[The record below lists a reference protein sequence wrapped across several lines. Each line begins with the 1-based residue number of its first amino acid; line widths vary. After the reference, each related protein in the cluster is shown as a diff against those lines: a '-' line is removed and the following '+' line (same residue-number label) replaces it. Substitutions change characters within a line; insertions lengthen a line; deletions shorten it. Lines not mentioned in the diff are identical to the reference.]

1 MASPALTTEARK
13 KPRSESPLTRMVGPA
28 ALDVHHLAAVEHG
41 DLDGLLG
48 GVAQLLQ
55 DRGRGV
61 VQHPVH
67 RDARAQ
73 LVDDQ
78 PEPVGAGDGV
88 VLQDALGG
96 QRRQQPVDGRLAEAQ
111 APGQLADPELPLGR
125 PQLLEQ
131 PRRVA
136 HRGQPGPVAPPRL
149 AHRLSVVVVP
159 PPRSAWSRA
168 ARRASGWRSV
178 AAAAAATRW
187 SSGAM
192 ARARSAWARTS
203 TAAACAL
210 ASPVPAWVAWCG
222 VSCEP
227 GSTTRWYR

>member
-28 ALDVHHLAAVEHG
+28 ALTAAITSPRALRMGAATLETPASLSPRFSAHPRARTRASSALSCGCSVMVRGVSGSSGHRVNRTSCRSSGRKASSSLPVLVEWAG
-41 DLDGLLG
+41 MRCPMRPNRRSVCGLSRRSTYATKETVQIAVLDGLLG

-88 VLQDALGG
+88 VLQD
-96 QRRQQPVDGRLAEAQ
+96 
-111 APGQLADPELPLGR
+111 
-125 PQLLEQ
+125 
-131 PRRVA
+131 
-136 HRGQPGPVAPPRL
+136 
-149 AHRLSVVVVP
+149 
-159 PPRSAWSRA
+159 
-168 ARRASGWRSV
+168 
-178 AAAAAATRW
+178 
-187 SSGAM
+187 
-192 ARARSAWARTS
+192 
-203 TAAACAL
+203 
-210 ASPVPAWVAWCG
+210 
-222 VSCEP
+222 
-227 GSTTRWYR
+227 